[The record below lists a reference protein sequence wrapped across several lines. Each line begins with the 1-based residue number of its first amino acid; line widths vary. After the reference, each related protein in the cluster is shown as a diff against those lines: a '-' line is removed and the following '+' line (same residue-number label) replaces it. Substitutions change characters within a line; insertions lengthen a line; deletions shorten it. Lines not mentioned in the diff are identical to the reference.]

1 MGFQVR
7 STGGRLLKPVLSID
21 GVLSAA
27 GDSMMVGTY
36 TVFLKTTVLRFLR
49 SMYKRGQELK
59 CAMCGTRIA
68 HFRIA
73 YTTEGNKVHHNLV
86 PYGFRKDNGSTLYMP
101 FNRDHI
107 IPQAYGGANLRSN
120 MQLTCI
126 ACNEAKGSQ
135 LPTTEQVLS
144 IAAVH
149 TNEILEFMQR
159 HVTEMTLHS
168 PSMPQGTPNGIIT
181 DTLQRML
188 QDSEMSS
195 KFYAVMRDQKLCI
208 TAAPAVHRY
217 TIGPIAA

>member
-1 MGFQVR
+1 MSFKIL

-21 GVLSAA
+21 EVLGAT
-27 GDSMMVGTY
+27 GDSMPVGAY
-36 TVFLKTTVLRFLR
+36 TVFLKTAVLRFVR
-49 SMYKRGQELK
+49 RMHTQGQELK
-59 CAMCGTRIA
+59 CAICGTRIA
-68 HFRIA
+68 HFRVA
-73 YTTEGNKVHHNLV
+73 YTTEGTKVHHNLV
-86 PYGFRKDNGSTLYMP
+86 PYGFRKDSGNTLYMP

-107 IPQAYGGANLRSN
+107 IPQSYGGANLRSN

-126 ACNEAKGSQ
+126 ACNVAKGSQ

-149 TNEILEFMQR
+149 TNELLEFMQR

-168 PSMPQGTPNGIIT
+168 PSMPWGTPKGIIT

-195 KFYAVMRDQKLCI
+195 KFYSLMRDTIYRKL
-208 TAAPAVHRY
+208 TKQYLPMLEKSLKQ
-217 TIGPIAA
+217 